1 MDLFPFDDDYVRRL
15 REGDRETEAHFY
27 AYFRDLLHAKLRRKL
42 RSPQAVEEIRQEVFL
57 RTLARLDEIQDGRKL
72 GAFVNST
79 CNHVLME
86 YYRQESRAVS
96 LDAQPDMAETAG
108 ADLEGSFD
116 SVRNS
121 ARVRKVL
128 STLDERE
135 AAILAAVFLEEGDK
149 EAICQRYGI
158 DRQYLRVLLHRAK
171 GKFRTAYLRRKSG
184 KRAIFETFGRFTSL
198 LQ

>member
-1 MDLFPFDDDYVRRL
+1 MDLFSFDDDYVRRL

-42 RSPQAVEEIRQEVFL
+42 RSPQAIEEVRQEVFL
-57 RTLARLDEIQDGRKL
+57 RTLARLDEIHDPRKL
-72 GAFVNST
+72 GAFVNAT

-96 LDAQPDMAETAG
+96 LEEQPDMAEAT
-108 ADLEGSFD
+108 ADLDTAFD

-128 STLDERE
+128 ATLDERE
-135 AAILAAVFLEEGDK
+135 AAILGAVFLEEGDK
-149 EAICQRYGI
+149 QEICDRYGI

-171 GKFRTAYLRRKSG
+171 AKFRAAYLRRKSG
-184 KRAIFETFGRFTSL
+184 KRAVFETFGRFSSL

>member
-1 MDLFPFDDDYVRRL
+1 MDLFSFDDDYVRRL

-27 AYFRDLLHAKLRRKL
+27 SYFRDLLHAKLRRKL
-42 RSPQAVEEIRQEVFL
+42 RSAQAIEEIRQEVFL

-72 GAFVNST
+72 GAFVNAT

-96 LDAQPDMAETAG
+96 LDEQPDIAEKTT
-108 ADLEGSFD
+108 DLDLAFD

-149 EAICQRYGI
+149 QAICERFGI
-158 DRQYLRVLLHRAK
+158 DRDYLRVLLHRAK
-171 GKFRTAYLRRKSG
+171 AKFRTAYLRRKSG
-184 KRAIFETFGRFTSL
+184 RRAAFETFGRFTSL
-198 LQ
+198 LR

>member
-1 MDLFPFDDDYVRRL
+1 MDLFSFDDDYVRRL

-42 RSPQAVEEIRQEVFL
+42 RSPQAIEEIRQEVFL
-57 RTLARLDEIQDGRKL
+57 RTLARLGEIQDGRKL
-72 GAFVNST
+72 GAFVNTT

-96 LDAQPDMAETAG
+96 LEAQPDIAETAG
-108 ADLEGSFD
+108 DLDTAFD

-128 STLDERE
+128 ATLEPRE
-135 AAILAAVFLEEGDK
+135 ADILRAVFLDEGGDK
-149 EAICQRYGI
+149 EQLCSRLGI

-171 GKFRTAYLRRKSG
+171 AKFRNAYLRRRSG
-184 KRAIFETFGRFTSL
+184 KRAIYETFGRFTSL
-198 LQ
+198 LH

>member
-1 MDLFPFDDDYVRRL
+1 MDLFSFDDDYVRRL

-42 RSPQAVEEIRQEVFL
+42 RSPHAVEEIRQEVFL
-57 RTLARLDEIQDGRKL
+57 RTLARLDEIHDGRKL
-72 GAFVNST
+72 GAFVNTT

-96 LDAQPDMAETAG
+96 LEAQPDMAETST
-108 ADLEGSFD
+108 DLDTAFD

-128 STLDERE
+128 ATLDERE
-135 AAILAAVFLEEGDK
+135 AAILGAVFLDEGDK
-149 EAICQRYGI
+149 DAICERYGI
-158 DRQYLRVLLHRAK
+158 DREYLRVLLHRAK
-171 GKFRTAYLRRKSG
+171 AKFRTAYLRRKSG
-184 KRAIFETFGRFTSL
+184 KRAIFETFGRFSSL

>member
-1 MDLFPFDDDYVRRL
+1 MDLFSFDDDYVRRL

-42 RSPQAVEEIRQEVFL
+42 RSPYAVEEIRQEVFL
-57 RTLARLDEIQDGRKL
+57 RTLARLDEIHDGRKL
-72 GAFVNST
+72 GAFVNTT

-96 LDAQPDMAETAG
+96 LEAQPDMAETST
-108 ADLEGSFD
+108 DLDTAFD

-128 STLDERE
+128 ATLDERE
-135 AAILAAVFLEEGDK
+135 AAILGAVFLEEGDK
-149 EAICQRYGI
+149 DAICERYSI
-158 DRQYLRVLLHRAK
+158 DREYLRVLLHRAK
-171 GKFRTAYLRRKSG
+171 AKFRTAYLRRKSG
-184 KRAIFETFGRFTSL
+184 KRAVFETFGRFSSL
-198 LQ
+198 LH